1 MIGTSTTARR
11 RQAAGAA
18 SGSAALELDALCC
31 SFGQDNPVVKSVD
44 LKIRGGEFFSLLG
57 PSGCGKTTTLRMIAG
72 LERAT
77 SGRVLL
83 DGVEIQDA
91 PAHKRPV
98 HTVFQSYALFP
109 HLSVYDNVA
118 FGLKE
123 RRAGAAEI
131 KAKVSS
137 MLELVELGGREALRP
152 RQLSGG
158 MQQRVA
164 LARSL
169 VLSPRV
175 LLLDEPLG
183 ALDLRMRRQMQVLLK
198 SVQHE
203 LGITFVYVTHDQEE
217 AFAMSDRVGIMQ
229 HGELIQVGGPQEVY
243 HEPATLFAANFV
255 GASNTLAA
263 RVTGSEGGRYDVE
276 LPGLGGA
283 RIAGRGEVTD
293 GTATVILRPETVLIE
308 PSEPTDFA
316 CEGTVEDVSFL
327 GAQTSVRVG
336 LPDGTSVKAETPS
349 RNLPA
354 SLRPGET
361 ARLGWQARDLWL
373 VTG

>member
-1 MIGTSTTARR
+1 MIGTTSSRR
-11 RQAAGAA
+11 RAAPVED
-18 SGSAALELDALCC
+18 GSASLELDALCC
-31 SFGQDNPVVKSVD
+31 SFGADNPVVKSVD
-44 LKIRGGEFFSLLG
+44 LRIEGGEFFSLLG

-72 LERAT
+72 LEQAT
-77 SGRVLL
+77 SGRILL
-83 DGVEIQDA
+83 DGREIQDA
-91 PAHKRPV
+91 PAHRRPV
-98 HTVFQSYALFP
+98 HTVFQNYALFP
-109 HLSVYDNVA
+109 HLNVYDNVA

-131 KAKVSS
+131 REKVSS
-137 MLELVELGGREALRP
+137 ILELVELGGREALRP

-169 VLSPRV
+169 VLGPRV

-229 HGELIQVGGPQEVY
+229 SGELVQVGGPQEVY

-255 GASNTLAA
+255 GASNCLEAK
-263 RVTGSEGGRYDVE
+263 VTGSSGGLYDVV
-276 LPGLGGA
+276 LPGLGEA
-283 RIAGRGEVTD
+283 RIPGRGEVSAG
-293 GTATVILRPETVLIE
+293 GTATVILRPEVVAIE
-308 PSEPTDFA
+308 PADPTDFTCA
-316 CEGTVEDVSFL
+316 GTVEDISFL
-327 GAQTSVRVG
+327 GAQTSVRMG
-336 LPDGTSVKAETPS
+336 LPDGRSVKAEMPS

-354 SLRPGET
+354 DLRPGGT
-361 ARLGWQARDLWL
+361 ARVGWQARDLWL
-373 VTG
+373 VAG